1 MCAPVGL
8 RPRRRVRMPLD
19 HHEKIGT
26 LREALISE
34 SEEGAPVVRRT
45 QDGSCPVHTAASDQE
60 CIADACRYVRYA
72 DGAHIDN
79 GSHRRRRAGVEETAG
94 HQADSHR
101 PQAMPVI
108 HF

>member
-1 MCAPVGL
+1 
-8 RPRRRVRMPLD
+8 MPLD

-26 LREALISE
+26 LREALISK

-45 QDGSCPVHTAASDQE
+45 QDGSSPVHTAAADQE
-60 CIADACRYVRYA
+60 RIADACRYVRYT